1 MTVLGTKMRL
11 PTPRRQL
18 VPRPRL
24 TEQLLADSR
33 SMPRLVLVS
42 APAGF
47 GKTTLLTQWLTS
59 NDVNRPEGTRHVAWL
74 SLEHADSDPVRFLTH
89 VVLALRATNPDVGAA
104 ALALLESNRATPTDV
119 LVSLVNDL
127 DTAAEATVLALDD
140 YHVIDASAVHDA
152 VTFLLD
158 NLPPQVTLA
167 ITTRAD
173 PPLPL
178 SRLRARGEL
187 LEVRAS
193 DLRFTPDE
201 AYAFLTEVMGLK
213 LEQAQV
219 AALEARTEGWAAGLQ
234 LAALS
239 ARGHI
244 GGGDVGE
251 FVDAF
256 TGSHRFVLDYLLD
269 EVLRSQPDDVR
280 GFLLDTSVLGELTGP
295 LCDALTG
302 RSDGHRM
309 LDTLERSNAFVIP
322 LDDQRQWFRY
332 HHLFGDALKAQLI
345 SCDPDRPAGL
355 HRCAARWYAEHG
367 RLGDAVPHAIAGGDT
382 EGAADLVEL
391 ALSDLRMRRQ
401 DRTLRDWLRELPDDV
416 VGRRPLLGAFMAWVR
431 LSEGDLDGFEAWLDL
446 AEAGLRSAAGG
457 GGGRDVRSEQMTFSA
472 QAEGRLT
479 EAVRGRE
486 KELRTLPATIAV
498 YRASLAQARGDTA
511 GTIDHARRALELAS
525 AEDHLARSGSAGFLG
540 LASWATGDL
549 ITAVDTFTDA
559 VRSLHLAG
567 AIADELGTTVV
578 LASMWLARGRPDKA
592 RRLYEHA
599 HHAAERQEEP
609 VLSTTGD
616 LHVGLADI
624 LREQGELDAAEEHLQ
639 TARDL
644 GDRASLLENRYR
656 WYAVTA
662 GLLRARG
669 DLDEAVTMLEQAER
683 LYLAGFFP
691 DTQPIP
697 ATTARI
703 RIAQGR
709 LADAWDWAHTHDVCA
724 DDEPSYLAE
733 FNLLTLARLLL
744 AQCGTDRGHAGI
756 DAGSD
761 AAVDLLDRV
770 LDAAQAADRGGSI
783 IETLVVRALAHRAR
797 GDLDAAV
804 SDLDRALADGV
815 PVGYVRLFLDEGP
828 AMGDLLRAAALRGD
842 LPGSE
847 HAVEFSRIAL
857 REKQPRPARVTDASP
872 GEEGMSDRELEV
884 LRLLATDLTGPEI
897 AQHLFVS
904 VNTLRTHTRHIFT
917 KLDVNTRRAAVQRA
931 GDRGL
936 L

>member
-1 MTVLGTKMRL
+1 MTVLGIKLHL

-24 TEQLLADSR
+24 TDQLLADRR

-59 NDVNRPEGTRHVAWL
+59 TDVNRPGGPHHVAWL
-74 SLEHADSDPVRFLTH
+74 SLDDGDSDPARFLTH
-89 VVLALRATNPDVGAA
+89 VVSALQATSPDVGAD
-104 ALALLESNRATPTDV
+104 ALALLESDRATATDV

-127 DTAAEATVLALDD
+127 DTTAEATVLALDD
-140 YHVIDASAVHDA
+140 YHVINASAVHDA

-187 LEVRAS
+187 LELRAS
-193 DLRFTPDE
+193 DLRFTTDE
-201 AYAFLTEVMGLK
+201 ADTFLTQVMGLE

-239 ARGHI
+239 ARGRT
-244 GGGDVGE
+244 GGGDVDE

-280 GFLLDTSVLGELTGP
+280 AFLLDTSVLQELNGP
-295 LCDALTG
+295 LCDAVTG
-302 RSDGHRM
+302 GSDGHRM
-309 LDTLERSNAFVIP
+309 LDTLERSNVFVVP

-332 HHLFGDALKAQLI
+332 HHLFGDALQAHLT
-345 SCDPDRPAGL
+345 SSDPDRVAGL
-355 HRCAARWYAEHG
+355 HRSAARWYAEHG
-367 RLGDAVPHAIAGGDT
+367 RIADAVPHAIAAHDT

-391 ALSDLRMRRQ
+391 ALSDLRKRRQ
-401 DRTLRDWLRELPDDV
+401 DRTLREWLRELPDDV
-416 VGRRPLLGAFMAWVR
+416 VRRRPLLAAFVAWVR
-431 LSEGDLDGFEAWLDL
+431 LSEGDLDGFEAWLDFAQAGL
-446 AEAGLRSAAGG
+446 SSAAEGEGRGDIRPDQITFRAEAGGSL
-457 GGGRDVRSEQMTFSA
+457 A
-472 QAEGRLT
+472 Q
-479 EAVRGRE
+479 AVRGRE

-498 YRASLAQARGDTA
+498 YRACLAQARGETS
-511 GTIDHARRALELAS
+511 GTMDHARQALELVGP
-525 AEDHLARSGSAGFLG
+525 EDHLARSGAAGFLG
-540 LASWATGDL
+540 LASWAMGDL

-567 AIADELGTTVV
+567 AIADELGATVV
-578 LASMWLARGRPDKA
+578 LASMWLARGRPDEA
-592 RRLYEHA
+592 RRLF
-599 HHAAERQEEP
+599 ERALQTADRHEEP
-609 VLSTTGD
+609 DLSTAGD

-624 LREQGELDAAEEHLQ
+624 LREHGELDAADEHLQ
-639 TARDL
+639 AARDL

-656 WYAVTA
+656 WYSATA

-669 DLDEAVTMLEQAER
+669 DLDEAVAMLEQAEP

-691 DTQPIP
+691 DIQPIP
-697 ATTARI
+697 AATARL

-709 LADAWDWAHTHDVCA
+709 LADAWDWAHDHDVSA
-724 DDEPSYLAE
+724 DDEPTYLAE
-733 FNLLTLARLLL
+733 FNLLTLARLLV
-744 AQCGTDRGHAGI
+744 AQCGTDHDSAGI
-756 DAGSD
+756 DA
-761 AAVDLLDRV
+761 AMHLLDRV
-770 LDAAQAADRGGSI
+770 LEAAQAADRSGSI

-797 GDLDAAV
+797 GDLPAAL
-804 SDLDRALADGV
+804 SDLDKALADGA

-828 AMGDLLRAAALRGD
+828 ALEELLRTAAPRGD
-842 LPGSE
+842 MPGSE
-847 HAVEFSRIAL
+847 HAVELMRIAL
-857 REKQPRPARVTDASP
+857 RDQEPRPARLTDASP
-872 GEEGMSDRELEV
+872 GQEAMSDRELEV

-897 AQHLFVS
+897 AQQLFVS
-904 VNTLRTHTRHIFT
+904 VNTLRTHTKHIFT
-917 KLDVNTRRAAVQRA
+917 KLAVNTRRAAVQRA
-931 GDRGL
+931 GDLGL